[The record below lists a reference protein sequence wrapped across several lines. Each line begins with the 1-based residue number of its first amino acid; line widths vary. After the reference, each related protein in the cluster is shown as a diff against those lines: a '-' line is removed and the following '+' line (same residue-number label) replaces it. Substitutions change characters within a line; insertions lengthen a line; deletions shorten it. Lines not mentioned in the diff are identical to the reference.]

1 MENDIN
7 KKLEKYLKITEKA
20 IKKVKISK
28 SQKIND
34 NAAKEILEMA
44 KRYYEDALYFKEKGD
59 LINALAAVSYAHGWL
74 DTAAY
79 IGLFDVKDSKLFTV
93 D

>member
-1 MENDIN
+1 MEIN

-20 IKKVKISK
+20 IKKVKLSK
-28 SQKIND
+28 NPNVKED
-34 NAAKEILEMA
+34 AAKEILEMA
-44 KRYYEDALYFKEKGD
+44 KRYYKDALYFKEKGD
-59 LINALAAVSYAHGWL
+59 LLNALAAVSYAHGWL
-74 DTAAY
+74 DVAAY